1 MWDSQKIFLL
11 SLLLMQMV
19 KQMAKR
25 LDSQKIKKGMC
36 AFFYFLRKELY
47 INKVKEK
54 NKHIMSG
61 IKIKNFKSESPTG
74 ESQRPRK
81 SIY

>member
-1 MWDSQKIFLL
+1 MNKIEE
-11 SLLLMQMV
+11 
-19 KQMAKR
+19 
-25 LDSQKIKKGMC
+25 I
-36 AFFYFLRKELY
+36 
-47 INKVKEK
+47 

>member
-1 MWDSQKIFLL
+1 
-11 SLLLMQMV
+11 MQMV

-25 LDSQKIKKGMC
+25 LNSQKQKKAC
-36 AFFYFLRKELY
+36 VPFFYFLRKELY

-61 IKIKNFKSESPTG
+61 IKIKNFTSESPTE